1 MPTLTRVRR
10 KRGPAL
16 AWTPTQDSYYEL
28 AQVLRREGRLP
39 LYLTQT
45 AILEFE
51 AHLRESSLPLPFGL
65 LAGDIC
71 VCPQTKLEYL
81 LVDTVPRARVELGGD
96 DPYAQLAEELQS
108 LASEQS
114 GKRKAAIGWY
124 LGGLA
129 DDLTLDDDVTRLHE
143 QLFPER
149 WQLALVRGAA
159 SGAERGAFLRY
170 ESIWHRWYS
179 IPFFE
184 FLPERAGQKK
194 GERRTAIRWE
204 NYRADEPVRP
214 MDESEVSVPSV
225 NAAPRPS
232 WEARL
237 FGASLEPL
245 RGTERGM
252 PGRVA
257 ERARATSAPARQE
270 PPSVPRSQT
279 VTPPVA
285 PPPTATVPAS
295 RTNPLEI
302 APSPL
307 RAPEPP
313 SVQPAERKI
322 GVPVVDTVPASIER
336 KLTAPAEP
344 KVTAP
349 VEQMR
354 AAPVE
359 EKVTAPAALGVAAMV
374 APTVA
379 SPAETR
385 VAREEP
391 EPEVQHI
398 FIDGTLV
405 TTPLASELSQK
416 PGMSPGSDRVST
428 SSVVVGALL
437 LLILALLYVVAS

>member
-1 MPTLTRVRR
+1 MPTFTRVRR

-28 AQVLRREGRLP
+28 AEKLRSGGRLP
-39 LYLTQT
+39 LHLTQT

-65 LAGDIC
+65 LAGDVC

-81 LVDTVPRARVELGGD
+81 LVDTISRAGVELGGE

-114 GKRKAAIGWY
+114 RKRKVAIGWY

-129 DDLTLDDDVTRLHE
+129 DDLTLDADVTRLHE

-149 WQLALVRGAA
+149 WQLALVRGVA

-170 ESIWHRWYS
+170 ESIWARWYS

-204 NYRADEPVRP
+204 NYRADGPVRP
-214 MDESEVSVPSV
+214 LDDSEASVRSV
-225 NAAPRPS
+225 DTAPRPS
-232 WEARL
+232 WGARL
-237 FGASLEPL
+237 FGASLDALRPAE
-245 RGTERGM
+245 RGT

-257 ERARATSAPARQE
+257 ERARPTSAPARQE
-270 PPSVPRSQT
+270 PPREPRSQT
-279 VTPPVA
+279 VTPPV
-285 PPPTATVPAS
+285 TVPAS

-302 APSPL
+302 APSAL
-307 RAPEPP
+307 RAREL
-313 SVQPAERKI
+313 SYVQAAKRKVA
-322 GVPVVDTVPASIER
+322 VPV
-336 KLTAPAEP
+336 
-344 KVTAP
+344 
-349 VEQMR
+349 
-354 AAPVE
+354 VE
-359 EKVTAPAALGVAAMV
+359 EKVTAPAELRV
-374 APTVA
+374 APPPELKVASTVA
-379 SPAETR
+379 SPTQTR

-391 EPEVQHI
+391 EPEVQHV
-398 FIDGTLV
+398 FINGTLV
-405 TTPLASELSQK
+405 PAPLAPELSQK
-416 PGMSPGSDRVST
+416 PVMSPGSDRVRRYP
-428 SSVVVGALL
+428 VVVSALL
-437 LLILALLYVVAS
+437 LLMLVLLYLVAR

>member
-1 MPTLTRVRR
+1 MPTFLRVRR

-28 AQVLRREGRLP
+28 AQTLRSEGRLP

-45 AILEFE
+45 AILEIE

-65 LAGDIC
+65 LAGDVC
-71 VCPQTKLEYL
+71 VCPQTKLEYV
-81 LVDTVPRARVELGGD
+81 LVDTVSRARVELGGD
-96 DPYAQLAEELQS
+96 DPYVQLAEELQS

-114 GKRKAAIGWY
+114 TKRKVAIGWY

-143 QLFPER
+143 QLFPQR
-149 WQLALVRGAA
+149 WQLALVRGTA

-170 ESIWHRWYS
+170 ESIWSRWYS

-184 FLPERAGQKK
+184 FLPEREGQKK

-204 NYRADEPVRP
+204 NYRADEPARP
-214 MDESEVSVPSV
+214 LDESEVSARRV
-225 NAAPRPS
+225 NVAPRPS
-232 WEARL
+232 WGARL

-245 RGTERGM
+245 PRAERAT

-257 ERARATSAPARQE
+257 ERAPATSAPARQE

-285 PPPTATVPAS
+285 PPPTGTVPVS
-295 RTNPLEI
+295 RKNLLEI
-302 APSPL
+302 PPSPL

-313 SVQPAERKI
+313 PVQPAERKVA
-322 GVPVVDTVPASIER
+322 VPVVDTVTVPIQRKLPASVGSR
-336 KLTAPAEP
+336 
-344 KVTAP
+344 VTAS
-349 VEQMR
+349 VDQMR

-359 EKVTAPAALGVAAMV
+359 EKVTAPAELRVAAMV

-379 SPAETR
+379 TPAETR

-391 EPEVQHI
+391 ELEVPHV
-398 FIDGTLV
+398 FIDGILV
-405 TTPLASELSQK
+405 PAPLPSELFQN
-416 PGMSPGSDRVST
+416 PGMSPGSDRMSMST
-428 SSVVVGALL
+428 VVVGALL
-437 LLILALLYVVAS
+437 LLILVSLYLAAS

>member
-28 AQVLRREGRLP
+28 AQKLRSEGRLP
-39 LYLTQT
+39 LYLAQT

-51 AHLRESSLPLPFGL
+51 AHLRESSRPLPFGL
-65 LAGDIC
+65 LAGDVC

-81 LVDTVPRARVELGGD
+81 SVDTVARARVELGGD
-96 DPYAQLAEELQS
+96 DPYAQLADELQS
-108 LASEQS
+108 LALEQT
-114 GKRKAAIGWY
+114 GKGKAPIGWY

-149 WQLALVRGAA
+149 WQLVLVRGAV

-170 ESIWHRWYS
+170 ESIWRRWYS

-184 FLPERAGQKK
+184 FLPERAEQKK

-204 NYRADEPVRP
+204 NYRADEPARP
-214 MDESEVSVPSV
+214 LDESDVSVRSV

-232 WEARL
+232 WGARL

-245 RGTERGM
+245 RGAERGT
-252 PGRVA
+252 PGNVP

-270 PPSVPRSQT
+270 PASVPRSQT

-285 PPPTATVPAS
+285 LAPTVTLPAS
-295 RTNPLEI
+295 RTNAVEI
-302 APSPL
+302 APPPL
-307 RAPEPP
+307 RAPPP
-313 SVQPAERKI
+313 PVPPADRQVA
-322 GVPVVDTVPASIER
+322 VPVVDEVTVPIER
-336 KLTAPAEP
+336 KPTAPVQPRVA
-344 KVTAP
+344 AS

-354 AAPVE
+354 AASVE
-359 EKVTAPAALGVAAMV
+359 EKVMAPAAPNVAAMV

-379 SPAETR
+379 SPAESR
-385 VAREEP
+385 IAREEP

-405 TTPLASELSQK
+405 PAPLDSELFQK
-416 PGMSPGSDRVST
+416 PGMSPASDRGSM
-428 SSVVVGALL
+428 SPVVVGAL
-437 LLILALLYVVAS
+437 LLILALLYFAAR

>member
-28 AQVLRREGRLP
+28 AQKLRSEGRLP

-51 AHLRESSLPLPFGL
+51 AHLQESSLPLPFGL
-65 LAGDIC
+65 LAGDVC

-81 LVDTVPRARVELGGD
+81 LVDTVARARVELGGD

-114 GKRKAAIGWY
+114 GKRKAPIGWY

-129 DDLTLDDDVTRLHE
+129 DDLTLDEDVTRLHE

-170 ESIWHRWYS
+170 ESIWRRWYS

-204 NYRADEPVRP
+204 NYRADEPARPLDASEESVR
-214 MDESEVSVPSV
+214 SV
-225 NAAPRPS
+225 NAARRPS
-232 WEARL
+232 WGARL
-237 FGASLEPL
+237 FGASME
-245 RGTERGM
+245 
-252 PGRVA
+252 
-257 ERARATSAPARQE
+257 
-270 PPSVPRSQT
+270 
-279 VTPPVA
+279 PVA
-285 PPPTATVPAS
+285 PPPTVRVAS
-295 RTNPLEI
+295 STEPLEM
-302 APSPL
+302 APSPR
-307 RAPEPP
+307 RAPAPP
-313 SVQPAERKI
+313 AAQPAERQVA
-322 GVPVVDTVPASIER
+322 VPIVDEVTGPVER
-336 KLTAPAEP
+336 KWTAPIEP
-344 KVTAP
+344 GATAP

-354 AAPVE
+354 AARVV
-359 EKVTAPAALGVAAMV
+359 EKVAAPAASSVAATV
-374 APTVA
+374 AATVA
-379 SPAETR
+379 SPAASR

-391 EPEVQHI
+391 ALEVQHI
-398 FIDGTLV
+398 FIDGALV
-405 TTPLASELSQK
+405 PAALAPELPRN
-416 PGMSPGSDRVST
+416 PGTSSGSDRAGT
-428 SSVVVGALL
+428 SRVAVGTLL
-437 LLILALLYVVAS
+437 VLILVLLYIIAT